1 MAELYRSSR
10 TARTGSA
17 RPPISAGVR
26 KISKQSV
33 GLFTRRT
40 RYGGLLA
47 DGIRRLKALE
57 DENGRLKKVVTD
69 LTLNQEML

>member
-1 MAELYRSSR
+1 
-10 TARTGSA
+10 
-17 RPPISAGVR
+17 VR